1 VPRDQLPL
9 VVADVRQLKADVRD
23 IDELV
28 RDARERIAGFGA
40 QVKLIIALLAAN
52 GIISAISIVHPH

>member
-1 VPRDQLPL
+1 